1 MPFITGKTRCIRPP
15 AQNPLNNGAEF
26 PILTTTVPEQRYRE
40 IRI

>member
-1 MPFITGKTRCIRPP
+1 MPFLTGSTRYIRYP

-40 IRI
+40 LRI